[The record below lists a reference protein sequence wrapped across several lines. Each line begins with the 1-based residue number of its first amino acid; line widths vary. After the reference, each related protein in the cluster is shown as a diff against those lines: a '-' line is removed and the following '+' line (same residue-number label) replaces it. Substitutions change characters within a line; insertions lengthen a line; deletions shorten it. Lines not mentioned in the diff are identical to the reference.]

1 MAAISGS
8 TRLGSDTPLSVHR
21 VATAFLLSPLHRLY
35 HQYLESG
42 GLC

>member
-21 VATAFLLSPLHRLY
+21 VATAFLLSPLHRSHHLRRAAAC
-35 HQYLESG
+35 S
-42 GLC
+42 